1 MHAGQSFWLP
11 APYPVPFWLQ
21 RVSLLRWVNLTMALH
36 PFACAVLRCLL
47 DGIPSVRLPGSAVY
61 PRCKPL
67 RTSRGLGG
75 YACTPAP
82 RGRDL
87 HPHGE
92 LSYKARGF
100 AVCLRTLILFR
111 PTGRTKCKFLY
122 DGHMVRWRPL
132 ASPPGVHRQERS
144 PRRNIGAILPRPRRA
159 ACHASACHCCCPAVS
174 ASSAKTSSRMSLTQS
189 QRQPC
194 TPNIAAT
201 RGTPAARSAS
211 ASKAPSTPRE
221 RQRSGAGQRC

>member
-1 MHAGQSFWLP
+1 MHAGQSFWVP

-122 DGHMVRWRPL
+122 DEHNQIYLRTSHLVYLNFNSSIEPVSFSSNASIESRCSQVFAPMFSRPY
-132 ASPPGVHRQERS
+132 R
-144 PRRNIGAILPRPRRA
+144 
-159 ACHASACHCCCPAVS
+159 
-174 ASSAKTSSRMSLTQS
+174 
-189 QRQPC
+189 
-194 TPNIAAT
+194 
-201 RGTPAARSAS
+201 
-211 ASKAPSTPRE
+211 
-221 RQRSGAGQRC
+221 